1 MRGRSV
7 LARLLPLAPKSIVRS
22 VARRYI
28 AGEELGD
35 ALQVIRELNRS
46 GIRGTIDVLGEFVE
60 RLGQTEAARSTDLAI
75 LDGIAAARINANLS
89 LKLTTLGL
97 QLDFERC
104 CESVTAILSHAK
116 ALGNFVRL
124 DMEDSS
130 CTSLTLELYRR
141 MRAMGFANVGIV
153 LQACLRRSAADI
165 DELPSEGL
173 NVRLCK
179 GIYLEP
185 PAIAFQEREE
195 IQANFSRLLRQLLE
209 RGAYTAIA
217 THDDVLIED
226 ALALIAQSDLP
237 KERHEFQM
245 LLGVR
250 EAKRTALVRAG
261 HGMRVYV
268 PYGKDWYGYSMRRL
282 QENPRIALHIAKAL
296 AGL

>member
-1 MRGRSV
+1 
-7 LARLLPLAPKSIVRS
+7 
-22 VARRYI
+22 
-28 AGEELGD
+28 
-35 ALQVIRELNRS
+35 
-46 GIRGTIDVLGEFVE
+46 
-60 RLGQTEAARSTDLAI
+60 
-75 LDGIAAARINANLS
+75 
-89 LKLTTLGL
+89 
-97 QLDFERC
+97 
-104 CESVTAILSHAK
+104 
-116 ALGNFVRL
+116 
-124 DMEDSS
+124 MEDSS